1 MLHSNAPFVP
11 DLPLNTLLRWLMLRR
26 HLIRLRS
33 RARRAL
39 FVCQKNV
46 DMDTRNGSPDAGQG
60 YQLKIALI
68 SFLLLVVTLSLLLIE
83 FGRGS

>member
-11 DLPLNTLLRWLMLRR
+11 DLSLNTLLRWLMLRR

-33 RARRAL
+33 RARRAP

-46 DMDTRNGSPDAGQG
+46 DMAARNGSPDAGQG
-60 YQLKIALI
+60 YQPKTAMPESGGNRRSEKPAL
-68 SFLLLVVTLSLLLIE
+68 VH
-83 FGRGS
+83 